1 MRQYSRNTQKHNI
14 SRDVKLKY
22 IWVWL
27 TIGWLWLT
35 NPIQMVYSFAGHQW
49 DCIYHHSIL
58 LKPSMTLGECATRL
72 DRWITS
78 EWRWL
83 GHALWI
89 KPVDTHS
96 KNNKCSLTMSH
107 LQIVPIIHKPEKES
121 KGYEWENE
129 MTLAIGTTSTSPSN
143 TGKTSHH
150 TVIFDINPASR
161 HTTGHYQ
168 LHHPCSVTGQA
179 LRGPEYRRRG
189 TQHGQPWTVLNCKS
203 LKAMVGHLQ
212 SLSNLLFAEH
222 VPNFTGLD
230 NQGC

>member
-1 MRQYSRNTQKHNI
+1 MWQYSRNTQKNNI

-22 IWVWL
+22 IYIYIFGSGSQLGDCDSL
-27 TIGWLWLT
+27 TPFKWSILLQDTSG
-35 NPIQMVYSFAGHQW
+35 IVYHR
-49 DCIYHHSIL
+49 SIL
-58 LKPSMTLGECATRL
+58 LKPSMTLGECAARL

-89 KPVDTHS
+89 KRVHMHS

-121 KGYEWENE
+121 KGYEWESE
-129 MTLAIGTTSTSPSN
+129 MTLSIGTTSTSPSN

-150 TVIFDINPASR
+150 RVIFDINPASH

-168 LHHPCSVTGQA
+168 LHQPCSVTGQA

-189 TQHGQPWTVLNCKS
+189 TQHSQPWTVLNCKS

-212 SLSNLLFAEH
+212 SLIIRSPFCWTC
-222 VPNFTGLD
+222 P
-230 NQGC
+230 

>member
-1 MRQYSRNTQKHNI
+1 
-14 SRDVKLKY
+14 
-22 IWVWL
+22 
-27 TIGWLWLT
+27 
-35 NPIQMVYSFAGHQW
+35 
-49 DCIYHHSIL
+49 
-58 LKPSMTLGECATRL
+58 
-72 DRWITS
+72 
-78 EWRWL
+78 
-83 GHALWI
+83 
-89 KPVDTHS
+89 
-96 KNNKCSLTMSH
+96 MSH

-129 MTLAIGTTSTSPSN
+129 MTLSIGTTSTSPSN

-150 TVIFDINPASR
+150 RVIFDINPTSH

-168 LHHPCSVTGQA
+168 LHQPCSVTGQA

-222 VPNFTGLD
+222 VPNLTDAVCEGTIFHAKASPNCWLIQVKPPLINWNMVYFLFVHAQIAIEKTSNTIAARITTNNKG
-230 NQGC
+230 NNHNNSPTTVTKA